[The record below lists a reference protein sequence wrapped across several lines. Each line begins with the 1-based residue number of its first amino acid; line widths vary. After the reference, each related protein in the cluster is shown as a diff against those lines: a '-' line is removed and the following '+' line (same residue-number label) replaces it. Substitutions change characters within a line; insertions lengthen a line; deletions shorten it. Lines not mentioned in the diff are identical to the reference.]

1 MPPTCALEPD
11 AVAFDDELV
20 KRYTAEMTVRLSDA
34 AVKPADVDAD
44 EDSDTSGSD
53 GSVDFSLQ
61 MRRFQPRALV
71 DMRAGDS
78 DIHHSAPSVR
88 REDATSMK
96 ASLAISDSG
105 SGSDYE
111 GPDFIADQIKTSA
124 VAAPLFPQGRVTAAA
139 KLASTPIAR
148 RDVALNLAPNL
159 AFSPMKR
166 GSATQKAAHARDRA
180 SSDDAS
186 DGER

>member
-1 MPPTCALEPD
+1 
-11 AVAFDDELV
+11 
-20 KRYTAEMTVRLSDA
+20 
-34 AVKPADVDAD
+34 
-44 EDSDTSGSD
+44 
-53 GSVDFSLQ
+53 
-61 MRRFQPRALV
+61 
-71 DMRAGDS
+71 
-78 DIHHSAPSVR
+78 
-88 REDATSMK
+88 MK

-139 KLASTPIAR
+139 KVASTPIAR